1 VSASGKLPPGRTL
14 VLGERQLTIGFQ
26 LIGMSDVMEVTPE
39 TAAAKFQEA
48 MTKGEYSLLIASE
61 SIKASLNET
70 QRLNAEASLKPLVV
84 FVPTPTG
91 EYEIESIDQL
101 AKRILGVSLQVPT

>member
-1 VSASGKLPPGRTL
+1 MSASGSLAPGRTL
-14 VLGERQLTIGFQ
+14 VLGERQLIIGFQ
-26 LIGMSDVMEVTPE
+26 LIGMSDVLEVTAE

-48 MTKGEYSLLIASE
+48 MTKGEFSLLIASE
-61 SIKASLNET
+61 SIKAKLSET